1 MANVNDAN
9 FINRKLDEGN
19 KRDFPNLM
27 GCFNTTGKKITAAFM
42 MFSATMLVI
51 TAFTNLLPELPR
63 PERPRFSEGDRE
75 NSTRGN
81 K

>member
-27 GCFNTTGKKITAAFM
+27 GWFADAGKKITAGLM
-42 MFSATMLVI
+42 MFSAGMLVI

-63 PERPRFSEGDRE
+63 REKPRFSEGDRE
-75 NSTRGN
+75 FNNRR
-81 K
+81 